1 MSSAPSSHTNHT
13 KNHVTARYLAAEA
26 RFADALRVQLVDL
39 WSLDLPPAEAQ
50 QIADW
55 VFDRLGQLPETLR
68 D

>member
-1 MSSAPSSHTNHT
+1 MSSTTPSHT
-13 KNHVTARYLAAEA
+13 KNQVTTRYLAAET

-50 QIADW
+50 QIVDW
-55 VFDRLGQLPETLR
+55 VFERLGQLPETLR